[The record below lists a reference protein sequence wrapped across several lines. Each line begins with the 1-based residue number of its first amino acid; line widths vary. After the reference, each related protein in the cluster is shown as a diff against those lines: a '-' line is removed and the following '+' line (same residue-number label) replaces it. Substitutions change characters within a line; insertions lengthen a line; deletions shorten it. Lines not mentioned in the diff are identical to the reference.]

1 VTVPEAPVAA
11 RVPVGHAPDAGA
23 PDADFTPWPPGLART
38 YRAAGYW
45 RGEPFSA
52 WLRALAGRFGS
63 RTALRGHALG
73 SGGQPGAW
81 VTRTYADLDAAA
93 SGYAAAL
100 AARGLRAG
108 DRVILHLPNSPDVF
122 EVLLGLLRLGARPI
136 LALAAHRAAELT
148 AFATQAQVRALIT
161 GGHPDAQR
169 AARAVQAA
177 HPDTLVLTVGDPD
190 AALPLTPADAAAW
203 TEPAA
208 QPGVASQGAGGVA
221 LYQLSGGSTG
231 TPKLIPRTHDDY
243 LYSVR
248 ASAELCGLTPDTVFL
263 AALPATHNFTL
274 TSPGAL
280 GTLHAGGTV
289 VTAPGPAPDVCAALI
304 ERCGVTHV
312 ALVPSALLLWLRAPQ
327 FMSVPRPA
335 STLRVVQVGGAP
347 LAADVARQ
355 VPERLGAA
363 VQQVFGMAEG
373 LVNYVRPGSADDVT
387 YGTQGR
393 PISPHDEILIVDDE
407 DRPVP
412 DGTPGHLLTRGPYT
426 IRGYFRAPEHNARA
440 FTPDGYYRT
449 GDIVTRRPDGHLSVQ
464 GRHKDQ
470 INRGGEKIAAEEIEH
485 ALLGHPRVF
494 QAALIGLPDPWL
506 GERTCAVVQP
516 RPIPGL
522 NAEQTPDPPLPD
534 ARALTLDLRRFLLE
548 QGFAPFKLP
557 DRVEVLPTLPRTP
570 FGKLDKPAL
579 RARYAPT
586 PPVTTTP
593 DPTPDADQDA
603 TDRSPA

>member
-1 VTVPEAPVAA
+1 MTVPPAPITEGP
-11 RVPVGHAPDAGA
+11 VPESPITAE
-23 PDADFTPWPPGLART
+23 FTPWPPGLARA

-52 WLRALAGRFGS
+52 WMRALAGQFGP
-63 RTALRGHALG
+63 RTALVGHALG
-73 SGGQPGAW
+73 PGGQPGAW

-100 AARGLRAG
+100 AARGLRGG

-148 AFATQAQVRALIT
+148 AFATQAHARALIT

-169 AARAVQAA
+169 AAWAVQAA

-190 AALPLTPADAAAW
+190 VPDPLTPADAAAW
-203 TEPAA
+203 TEAPARPGMDS
-208 QPGVASQGAGGVA
+208 QGVASQGAGDVA

-243 LYSVR
+243 LYSIR

-274 TSPGAL
+274 TSPGAF

-327 FMSVPRPA
+327 FTPA
-335 STLRVVQVGGAP
+335 RAGSTLRVVQVGGAP
-347 LAADVARQ
+347 LAPDVARQ

-363 VQQVFGMAEG
+363 LQQVFGMAEG
-373 LVNYVRPGSADDVT
+373 LVNYVRPGSSDDVT

-449 GDIVTRRPDGHLSVQ
+449 GDIVTRRPDGDLIVQ

-516 RPIPGL
+516 RVD
-522 NAEQTPDPPLPD
+522 PDQPASQPLPD
-534 ARALTLDLRRFLLE
+534 ARALTLDLRRHLLE
-548 QGFAPFKLP
+548 QGFAAFKLP

-570 FGKLDKPAL
+570 FGKVDKPAL

-586 PPVTTTP
+586 PALSP
-593 DPTPDADQDA
+593 AQDQDL
-603 TDRSPA
+603 TDRSSA

>member
-1 VTVPEAPVAA
+1 MTVPPAPIPDVLITEGP
-11 RVPVGHAPDAGA
+11 VPAE
-23 PDADFTPWPPGLART
+23 FTPWPPGLARA

-52 WLRALAGRFGS
+52 WLRALAGQFGS
-63 RTALRGHALG
+63 RTALVGNALG
-73 SGGQPGAW
+73 PGGQPGAW
-81 VTRTYADLDAAA
+81 VTRTYAELDAAA

-100 AARGLRAG
+100 AARGLHAG

-169 AARAVQAA
+169 VARAVQAA
-177 HPDTLVLTVGDPD
+177 WPDTLVLTVGDPE
-190 AALPLTPADAAAW
+190 ASLPLLAADAAAW
-203 TEPAA
+203 TELPART
-208 QPGVASQGAGGVA
+208 GVASDVA

-243 LYSVR
+243 LYSIR
-248 ASAELCGLTPDTVFL
+248 ASGELCGLTPDTVFL

-274 TSPGAL
+274 TSPGAF

-327 FMSVPRPA
+327 FTPARPE

-347 LAADVARQ
+347 LAPDVARQ

-363 VQQVFGMAEG
+363 LQQVFGMAEG
-373 LVNYVRPGSADDVT
+373 LVNYVRSGSSDDVT

-449 GDIVTRRPDGHLSVQ
+449 GDIVTRRPDGHLIVQ

-516 RPIPGL
+516 RVD
-522 NAEQTPDPPLPD
+522 PDQHASQPLPD
-534 ARALTLDLRRFLLE
+534 ARALTLDLRRYLLE
-548 QGFAPFKLP
+548 RGFAPFKLP

-586 PPVTTTP
+586 PALSP
-593 DPTPDADQDA
+593 AQDA
-603 TDRSPA
+603 PDLTDRSPA